1 MVLSRDT
8 ARHDRK
14 RRPDPTESDFEKV
27 IDMPT
32 IAERGFLVGERRAFW
47 PSRGDGALVVAIVE
61 RTLSEE
67 HVWKGPTKE
76 RWNIVT
82 VYTAPA
88 GKLASMYSSS
98 AAML

>member
-32 IAERGFLVGERRAFW
+32 IAERGFLVGERMAF
-47 PSRGDGALVVAIVE
+47 
-61 RTLSEE
+61 
-67 HVWKGPTKE
+67 
-76 RWNIVT
+76 
-82 VYTAPA
+82 
-88 GKLASMYSSS
+88 
-98 AAML
+98 